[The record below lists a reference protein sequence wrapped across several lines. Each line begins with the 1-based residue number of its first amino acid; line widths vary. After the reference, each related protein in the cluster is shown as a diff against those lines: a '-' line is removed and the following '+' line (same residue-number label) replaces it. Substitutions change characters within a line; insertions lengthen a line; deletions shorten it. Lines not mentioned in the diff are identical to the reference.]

1 MDIAVIIAAF
11 SVVGILIDIWFIK
24 SEYAGKMLKATV
36 LKGLASLMF
45 VALGAA
51 CYIKSPSSSGKLI
64 LIGLIL
70 GMIGDILLNMRNLF
84 EGGKSNKVFALGI
97 LSFLSGHFLYIA
109 FLAGESGDKF
119 WIALELT
126 IILGVISIP
135 QLMKRITAPSKGLKI
150 FGYVYLTVV
159 IAMFCFSISQFI
171 AIGATTESILFL
183 VGALLFVVSDF
194 IMIYYSF
201 GKKIKPLRAINLL
214 SYYVGQLLIACCIL
228 FVIA

>member
-1 MDIAVIIAAF
+1 MSTVMMIAFF
-11 SVVGILIDIWFIK
+11 SLVGLLIDIWFIS
-24 SEYAGKMLKATV
+24 SEYAGKMFKATV
-36 LKGLASLMF
+36 LKGLASFMF
-45 VALGAA
+45 VCLGTA
-51 CYIKSPSSSGKLI
+51 CYLKVPTAPGRLI

-97 LSFLSGHFLYIA
+97 LAFLSGHFLYIA
-109 FLAGESGDKF
+109 FLAQQSGRKF
-119 WIALELT
+119 WIALLLT
-126 IILGVISIP
+126 VIIAVLSIP
-135 QLMKRITAPSKGLKI
+135 PLMKRITAPSKGLKA

-159 IAMFCFSISQFI
+159 IAMFSFSVSQLIALGACSESVLFFI
-171 AIGATTESILFL
+171 
-183 VGALLFVVSDF
+183 GALLFVVSDF

-228 FVIA
+228 FVVM